1 MIARID
7 RRGTRPARRS
17 VRVGLAMPGGFEF
30 GGIGR
35 VMLYVTRVWAHT
47 PGAPTWH
54 LLDPRGKGALGLMP
68 LHLVVA
74 IAVILFRRATGRL
87 DLLHLNVAGR
97 GSTLRKI
104 ALAELARVL
113 RLPYLVHLHD
123 YDYARD
129 FAARG
134 SIGQHLTRRLFH
146 GASRVLVLG
155 ARDRG
160 TVVECLGVPSE
171 RVELVPNGVPDPGAP
186 PDRTGRTAPIRLLF
200 LGHLDDRK
208 GVPVLLEAL
217 STPDMRSRSWTL
229 VMAGGGEQERFASMI
244 EDLAL
249 ADRVTLTGWLSH
261 DRIYAFCREADI
273 FVLPSHAEGQAMS
286 LLEAMAHGLAILTTP
301 VGAHLE
307 TVVDGQEALLIPPGD
322 RGMLR
327 DALAR
332 LIDDGDLRARLGH
345 AARQRYLNSFS
356 AHRIAGRLTAIYQEA
371 ANTVVVPGVT
381 IDSFGQA

>member
-1 MIARID
+1 
-7 RRGTRPARRS
+7 
-17 VRVGLAMPGGFEF
+17 
-30 GGIGR
+30 
-35 VMLYVTRVWAHT
+35 
-47 PGAPTWH
+47 
-54 LLDPRGKGALGLMP
+54 
-68 LHLVVA
+68 
-74 IAVILFRRATGRL
+74 
-87 DLLHLNVAGR
+87 
-97 GSTLRKI
+97 
-104 ALAELARVL
+104 
-113 RLPYLVHLHD
+113 
-123 YDYARD
+123 
-129 FAARG
+129 
-134 SIGQHLTRRLFH
+134 
-146 GASRVLVLG
+146 
-155 ARDRG
+155 
-160 TVVECLGVPSE
+160 
-171 RVELVPNGVPDPGAP
+171 
-186 PDRTGRTAPIRLLF
+186 
-200 LGHLDDRK
+200 
-208 GVPVLLEAL
+208 
-217 STPDMRSRSWTL
+217 
-229 VMAGGGEQERFASMI
+229 MI

-356 AHRIAGRLTAIYQEA
+356 AHHIAGRLTAIYQEA